1 MSILASGYLILLYT
15 LGVAFTVLFRKFIC
29 KNTVVL
35 SLIKKFLKH
44 GSLSDVHSRS
54 NQAGVTIRR
63 APSVLPCWVL
73 SLLYNLAGQSDVG
86 IIFIPCSRPP

>member
-44 GSLSDVHSRS
+44 GSLSDVHSRN

-63 APSVLPCWVL
+63 APRVLPWVL
-73 SLLYNLAGQSDVG
+73 SLLYNLAGQSDVR